1 MPIRVL
7 LVGVGAIG
15 SFYGARLASAPHTL
29 VSALCRSN
37 YQAVREKGLKITSP
51 IFGDAVFKPEYTFG
65 SPAEARQAP
74 VKFDYLFVATK
85 ALPDLSDDSCLLEGL
100 VGEDTSI
107 VLVQNG
113 LGIEEPYRKR
123 FPGACILSAIT
134 IASVAQPSP
143 GHIKHNGWTR
153 ISIGPYVPQPDAGP
167 GHSEERAAQSCSR
180 LVELLKAG
188 GISDAEL
195 HDHTGLQ
202 FVRWH
207 KLAINTAMNPSSVLS
222 GETANQAM
230 LNDAELSHHLLKVME
245 EVLETAPKVLGKAL
259 PPASATPEQ
268 ILESIKRNNSGSKP
282 SMLLDWEKGSRME
295 LEVILGNPIRMARKK
310 GIEMPRLQTR
320 IEKLRDQLV
329 ARFHT
334 IVTLA
339 AVSGKDRN
347 NTAIAQYHLQT
358 ETAALI
364 TTAENAQSL
373 IRQLQEMWLFG
384 QLDTL
389 GDTKARQQSDEDAR
403 SIALLLKQL
412 AESQQPVASKA
423 SPGQAPQPAIVN
435 GD

>member
-7 LVGVGAIG
+7 LVGAGAIG

-37 YQAVREKGLKITSP
+37 YQAVKDKGFRVTSP
-51 IFGDAVFKPEYTFG
+51 IFGDGGFRPEYTFG

-74 VKFDYLFVATK
+74 VKFDYLLVATK

-123 FPGACILSAIT
+123 FPRACILSAIT
-134 IASVAQPSP
+134 IASVAQPSH

-153 ISIGPYVPQPDAGP
+153 ISIGPYVPQPDTGP
-167 GHSEERAAQSCSR
+167 NCSEERGAQSCSR

-188 GISDAEL
+188 GISDASY
-195 HDHTGLQ
+195 TITPG
-202 FVRWH
+202 F
-207 KLAINTAMNPSSVLS
+207 TMNPSSVLS

-230 LNDAELSHHLLKVME
+230 LNDPELSYHLLKVME
-245 EVLETAPKVLGKAL
+245 EVLETATKVLGKSL
-259 PPASATPEQ
+259 PPASASPEQ
-268 ILESIKRNNSGSKP
+268 ILQSIRRNNSGSKP
-282 SMLLDWEKGSRME
+282 SMLLDWEKGNRME
-295 LEVILGNPIRMARKK
+295 LEVILGNPIRLAREK
-310 GIEMPRLQTR
+310 GIEMPRLQIR

-334 IVTLA
+334 IVNLA

-347 NTAIAQYHLQT
+347 NTAIAQYHIQT

-389 GDTKARQQSDEDAR
+389 GDSKARQQSDEDAR

-412 AESQQPVASKA
+412 AESQQPVASNA
-423 SPGQAPQPAIVN
+423 SLEQAPQPAMV
-435 GD
+435 DEK